1 MDAGASVHI
10 TANGGRTALHFAA
23 GSLNIGSKQCIEMLE
38 GAGLSLD
45 VKDDEDWTALHYAA
59 FSGSRK
65 NVEFLLEKGLDPH
78 LPNNSGH
85 TAYHLAAESGSGDLL
100 SI

>member
-1 MDAGASVHI
+1 
-10 TANGGRTALHFAA
+10 
-23 GSLNIGSKQCIEMLE
+23 MLE

-45 VKDDEDWTALHYAA
+45 AKDDEGWTVLHYAT

-85 TAYHLAAESGSGDLL
+85 TAYHLAAESGSGDVLKL
-100 SI
+100 ILEREKGGISGKHVLDADGFKPAHRTYHSDSD